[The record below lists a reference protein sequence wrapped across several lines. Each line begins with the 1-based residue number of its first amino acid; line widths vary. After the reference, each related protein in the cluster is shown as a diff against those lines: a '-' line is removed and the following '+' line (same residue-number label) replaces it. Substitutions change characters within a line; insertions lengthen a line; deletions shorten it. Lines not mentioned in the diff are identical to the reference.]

1 MLRRRTSLAWWLA
14 GAAVALLGALAIVR
28 ADIAARREAFQTDA
42 RVAHRLLSQRAVQHE
57 AILATLTLLQP
68 GVAGADPP
76 EARLPAVYPQL
87 LAVLRRDATQ
97 PWPDAAL
104 QAAEDRSRQSRHAEL
119 AAVDVALGQYT
130 LVQAGTPGS
139 FALRIAVQAMVP
151 WDDWPVHKDGPVQVA
166 LVHGTQTLAVQAG
179 AGIDDRPA
187 GLTPGFV
194 FAKTL
199 AAPGQPFEL
208 QLRRATGPAQW
219 PWVTLLAWL
228 CGCAATV
235 AGLAAWQRA
244 RQARRRAEALL
255 RVDQVARL
263 NAMGELAAGMAH
275 ELNQPLAAAMAGAQ
289 AARRLLDD
297 DPPELDTARQALG
310 QVVAQGRRAA
320 DVVARL
326 RRQVESPT
334 AVAALQPVALAALLR
349 QVLALR
355 EPELQ
360 QRGVQLAWQGDSA
373 AVAADPVALEQVLH
387 NLVGNALQA
396 LDGVPPAE
404 RRLEITLATGTASPA
419 FTAGTADRQAPAQP
433 DPASTTAGPAT
444 HAVLTLRDS
453 GPGIAADALPHLF
466 EPFFTTRPGGLGLGL
481 SLCESLVHAMHGT
494 LQARNAATRGA
505 EFILTLPLAATTP

>member
-1 MLRRRTSLAWWLA
+1 MSTLRRRIALAWWLA

-68 GVAGADPP
+68 VVAGADLP

-87 LAVLRRDATQ
+87 LAVLRRDATL

-104 QAAEDRSRQSRHAEL
+104 QAAEDRSRRSRHAEL

-219 PWVTLLAWL
+219 PWVSLLAWL

-334 AVAALQPVALAALLR
+334 AVAANALTNTTSSMALSIL
-349 QVLALR
+349 
-355 EPELQ
+355 
-360 QRGVQLAWQGDSA
+360 RGVQIPSVNGFFMGSGW
-373 AVAADPVALEQVLH
+373 
-387 NLVGNALQA
+387 
-396 LDGVPPAE
+396 
-404 RRLEITLATGTASPA
+404 RRLSKRPPW
-419 FTAGTADRQAPAQP
+419 RQDALRPPGLRRAALKIHTAPALN
-433 DPASTTAGPAT
+433 DPSDRKA
-444 HAVLTLRDS
+444 
-453 GPGIAADALPHLF
+453 
-466 EPFFTTRPGGLGLGL
+466 
-481 SLCESLVHAMHGT
+481 C
-494 LQARNAATRGA
+494 
-505 EFILTLPLAATTP
+505 FIHPLAAHRHGTVAPCVACRGLTGLP